1 MKVSDKIIENNEL
14 SKTDE
19 NEINI
24 IIEQIEL
31 KGVLTMQDFK
41 HKLCELLPGMFSSL
55 LTLLS
60 KIHGSELDIM
70 LKNGEIKSE
79 ILPELFK
86 RYELV
91 EFKKKSGL
99 KNGYDFNEL
108 ERIIKTVVSD
118 PYDSLILWEKLMLFI
133 GFEHELLNDNIHKH
147 IAEYDNAI
155 TQAEFRKKVKQ

>member
-41 HKLCELLPGMFSSL
+41 HKLCERLPGMFSSL

-79 ILPELFK
+79 ILPKLFAN
-86 RYELV
+86 YELV

-133 GFEHELLNDNIHKH
+133 GFEHDLLNDNIHKH
-147 IAEYDNAI
+147 IAEYDNPI
-155 TQAEFRKKVKQ
+155 TRKEFKEKVKQ